1 MNVVNKYSF
10 AREAAKRFF
19 SEPLAICGLIGCAI
33 IVVPAIFAPLLAN
46 SKPLLWIENGEITLP
61 FWRYLFAPSA
71 NEVFLEQFFNFIML
85 ALSGWLICWPLK
97 FIAGGRT
104 IGGRKINFWLWL
116 VLLVCILLGFLFTSP
131 KLDKRDFR
139 ALAAEKPG
147 ATVIFS
153 LIPYGPNEQQLG
165 EPWATPSRQHIM
177 GLDEIGRD
185 VASRMIYGGRVSLS
199 VGIFATVIALL
210 IGCVAGMCAGYFGG
224 VLDLAV
230 MRVVEVM
237 ICFPTFLLLL
247 ILSSIL
253 SDMKFTQSI
262 LIVIFVIGFT
272 GWIGICQLVRGEVL
286 KQRNLP
292 YMQNCRV
299 IGLPVWRTMCFHL
312 LPNVVNPILIAFSFG
327 VAGAV
332 LAESGL
338 SFLGFGVQAPT
349 ASWGG
354 LLRQAFSDPL
364 GFWHLTLAPGL
375 ALFITVVSFNF
386 IGEGIQKVFNV
397 K

>member
-1 MNVVNKYSF
+1 M
-10 AREAAKRFF
+10 
-19 SEPLAICGLIGCAI
+19 
-33 IVVPAIFAPLLAN
+33 
-46 SKPLLWIENGEITLP
+46 W
-61 FWRYLFAPSA
+61 
-71 NEVFLEQFFNFIML
+71 FIL
-85 ALSGWLICWPLK
+85 
-97 FIAGGRT
+97 
-104 IGGRKINFWLWL
+104 
-116 VLLVCILLGFLFTSP
+116 
-131 KLDKRDFR
+131 
-139 ALAAEKPG
+139 
-147 ATVIFS
+147 
-153 LIPYGPNEQQLG
+153 
-165 EPWATPSRQHIM
+165 
-177 GLDEIGRD
+177 
-185 VASRMIYGGRVSLS
+185 
-199 VGIFATVIALL
+199 
-210 IGCVAGMCAGYFGG
+210 
-224 VLDLAV
+224 
-230 MRVVEVM
+230 
-237 ICFPTFLLLL
+237 
-247 ILSSIL
+247 
-253 SDMKFTQSI
+253 I